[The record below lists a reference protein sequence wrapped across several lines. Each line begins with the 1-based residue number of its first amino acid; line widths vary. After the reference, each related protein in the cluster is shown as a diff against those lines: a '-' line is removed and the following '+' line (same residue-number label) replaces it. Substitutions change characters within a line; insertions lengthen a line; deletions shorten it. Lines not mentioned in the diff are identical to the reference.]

1 MNYDTIEKQYNIK
14 LDDVQKDALSSL
26 IEFMESDERCMCLTG
41 EGGTGKTL
49 LLSML
54 YTLLHNKYKMQFVAP
69 TNKAKNVLSIK
80 LPPNAST
87 MTIHQLLGLR
97 PNLDILEFDAKQM
110 EFDFGFIKSYIADLD
125 LVVLDEASM
134 INDDLYDLL
143 LSKEQFKKFIFC
155 GDSKQLAPVKQ
166 NYISKTF
173 NHPTINLKN
182 VYRQKKSILFK
193 VIQYLRNKP
202 LYKFKNVED
211 ESGNIIVCNNIMNML
226 KQYSYLFKLSG
237 DFNDKNLVKL
247 VTYTN
252 NRISALNKII
262 RNFIYDNP
270 HEYEER
276 EILTGYDTCICG
288 KSSIENSRDYMV
300 LECKPIQIN
309 CLDGYEL
316 LLDNGYFKQYVKILS
331 RNNPEWKFQSLI
343 AQLEG
348 LRQQA
353 VKTKSRKDWALFYAL
368 DESFLTPID
377 LIHDGRV
384 IKRKSLDYGYCI
396 SAHKSQSSE
405 YSIVMIDM
413 ENIWR
418 CQNKEELR
426 QIQYVACSRTK
437 GDLIIY
443 QKDD

>member
-1 MNYDTIEKQYNIK
+1 MNYDLNKIENKFNVK

-26 IEFMESDERCMCLTG
+26 VNFMESNDRCICLTG

-54 YTLLHNKYKMQFVAP
+54 YTILQRKYKIQFVTP

-80 LPPNAST
+80 LPPDACT

-125 LVVLDEASM
+125 LVVLDESSM

-143 LSKEQFKKFIFC
+143 LSKSQIKKFIFC

-173 NHPTINLKN
+173 SHPTINLKN
-182 VYRQKKSILFK
+182 VYRQKESILFK
-193 VIQYLRNKP
+193 VIQYLRKKP

-211 ESGNIIVCNNIMNML
+211 DAGNIIICNNIMNML

-252 NRISALNKII
+252 NRIGALNKII
-262 RNFIYDNP
+262 RNFIYEKP
-270 HEYEER
+270 QEYEEK

-316 LLDNGYFKQYVKILS
+316 LLDNGYFKQHVKILS
-331 RNNPEWKFQSLI
+331 RNNPE
-343 AQLEG
+343 
-348 LRQQA
+348 
-353 VKTKSRKDWALFYAL
+353 
-368 DESFLTPID
+368 
-377 LIHDGRV
+377 
-384 IKRKSLDYGYCI
+384 
-396 SAHKSQSSE
+396 
-405 YSIVMIDM
+405 
-413 ENIWR
+413 
-418 CQNKEELR
+418 
-426 QIQYVACSRTK
+426 
-437 GDLIIY
+437 
-443 QKDD
+443 

>member
-1 MNYDTIEKQYNIK
+1 MNYDTIEKQYNVK
-14 LDDVQKDALSSL
+14 LDYVQKDALSSL
-26 IEFMESDERCMCLTG
+26 IKFVESNERCMCLTG

-80 LPPNAST
+80 LPLDAST

-182 VYRQKKSILFK
+182 VYRQKKSILFR

-288 KSSIENSRDYMV
+288 RSSIENSRDYMV

-331 RNNPEWKFQSLI
+331 RNNPE
-343 AQLEG
+343 
-348 LRQQA
+348 
-353 VKTKSRKDWALFYAL
+353 
-368 DESFLTPID
+368 
-377 LIHDGRV
+377 
-384 IKRKSLDYGYCI
+384 
-396 SAHKSQSSE
+396 
-405 YSIVMIDM
+405 
-413 ENIWR
+413 
-418 CQNKEELR
+418 
-426 QIQYVACSRTK
+426 
-437 GDLIIY
+437 
-443 QKDD
+443 